1 MQVMVFFEPNATV
14 LTIFHEL
21 NATALMISNK
31 PNAAVV
37 LISNAGRWR
46 DGASR
51 GLLQLNRQPSTLL
64 GPMHACKCNSRD
76 DLP

>member
-46 DGASR
+46 RGKQRLTSTQQAAS
-51 GLLQLNRQPSTLL
+51 LV
-64 GPMHACKCNSRD
+64 HF
-76 DLP
+76 